1 MHNDVAY
8 STTRKASDKQGRIS
22 TTQALFCSV
31 CTFLVVLAFEI
42 IVVNPFF
49 SSTAT
54 ILLACPP
61 LERNNAV
68 ARVKDVLALIRE
80 LAERPRK
87 TVAREIRFMRPFA
100 NVAVYPL
107 LLAANKY
114 AKP

>member
-1 MHNDVAY
+1 MLLIQQ
-8 STTRKASDKQGRIS
+8 REKQGGIS

-31 CTFLVVLAFEI
+31 CTFLVALAFEF
-42 IVVNPFF
+42 IVVNPFFF

-61 LERNNAV
+61 LERNNAA
-68 ARVKDVLALIRE
+68 ARVKDVLVLIRE

-100 NVAVYPL
+100 NVAVCSL